1 MVKYY
6 HTTYYYSHARFERN
20 SYHKVTSKLSLAIGI
35 PGCCGLIKRT
45 PKEETSKI
53 KERGCSNDRPTEE
66 KIHSGV

>member
-1 MVKYY
+1 MK
-6 HTTYYYSHARFERN
+6 EE
-20 SYHKVTSKLSLAIGI
+20 VTLNRKEQN
-35 PGCCGLIKRT
+35 CCGLIKRT